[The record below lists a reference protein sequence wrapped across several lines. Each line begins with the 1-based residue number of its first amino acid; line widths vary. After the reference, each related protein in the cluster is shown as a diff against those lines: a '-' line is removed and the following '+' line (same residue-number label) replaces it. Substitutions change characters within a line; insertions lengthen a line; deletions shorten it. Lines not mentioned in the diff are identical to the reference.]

1 MTPLEIMEARLTELR
16 KQSETLYDQ
25 RGALIDTAAAEKRG
39 ATVDEFAKYDD
50 LTTKRSAV
58 EREIGPVAERVNEL
72 REQAKRNEVADVA
85 RAAAGEPEA
94 HRSPATVKDPEVYA
108 KGNGQRSF
116 FRDAARANVL
126 GDREAGER
134 LVKHARAMADT
145 PEQRALGNTNTTG
158 GSGGEL
164 APPLWLVAD
173 YIKLARAGRV
183 TADLFHKSD
192 VPMGVSS
199 VNIPKIMT
207 GTATAVQSTQN
218 TALAQVDMTTGFV
231 GTGFTTI
238 GGKEVVSQQILDQSA
253 INFDDLITADL
264 AADYAIRIGT
274 QVLLGPGTGANNNSV
289 VNGLF
294 NAAVPAANQI
304 TYTATGVGV
313 TAAAFYSK
321 CAGALSAF
329 ATNRFAQP
337 TVWVMHPR
345 RWYWLLAQTDSTGRP
360 LVVPNAVA
368 YNPMATNAVQD
379 AVAGPVGMF
388 LGLPVVIDPLISTTL
403 GAGANQDRVYLL
415 KADDLWLFES
425 PVTAEV
431 FREPYADSM
440 GVLFRLYA
448 YVGTVLN
455 RQAFSIAYVDG
466 SGLSAPTF

>member
-1 MTPLEIMEARLTELR
+1 MTPLEIMEARLNELR

-25 RGALIDTAAAEKRG
+25 RGALLDTAAAEKRG
-39 ATVDEFAKYDD
+39 STIEELARYDD
-50 LTTKRSAV
+50 LTSQRSAV
-58 EREIGPVAERVNEL
+58 EREVGPVAERVNEL
-72 REQAKRNEVADVA
+72 REQAKRTQVADAA
-85 RAAAGEPEA
+85 RKASGEPA
-94 HRSPATVKDPEVYA
+94 GPRAPATVKDPEVYA
-108 KGNGQRSF
+108 KGNHQRSF

-126 GDREAGER
+126 GDREAGDR
-134 LVKHARAMADT
+134 LLRHAKAMGDT
-145 PEQRALGNTNTTG
+145 LEQRALGNTNTTG

-164 APPLWLVAD
+164 APPLWLVDD
-173 YIKLARAGRV
+173 YIRLARAGRV

-304 TYTATGVGV
+304 TYTS
-313 TAAAFYSK
+313 TAPTAQLFYSK

-345 RWYWLLAQTDSTGRP
+345 RWYWLLAQTDNSGRP

-368 YNPMATNAVQD
+368 YNPMATDAVQD

-388 LGLPVVIDPLISTTL
+388 LGLPVVIDPLISTNL
-403 GAGANQDRVYLL
+403 GVGTNQDRVYLL
-415 KADDLWLFES
+415 KSDDLWLFES

-466 SGLSAPTF
+466 TGLTSPTF